1 MSIKFDRRK
10 FLVAGVAAA
19 GLGATTRFA
28 WAADTN
34 LRFAWWGGKARADLT
49 QKALDLYLSK
59 NPDVAVAAEYL
70 GWGDYWARLSTMTAG
85 GNSPDV
91 VQMDIEYLAE
101 YASRGVLLDLN
112 PLIPTPLNVSDFQA
126 DLLANGQ
133 IDGKQ
138 YAVPAGVNA
147 GALIIDKDAFD
158 EAGVAVPDA
167 TTTWEQYGKLMADF
181 SKATPRKGMYGTPDA
196 SGNQPVL
203 ETWLRQRGKELYNTD
218 GTLAYDASDMTDW
231 FQMWAEM
238 RESGAAAS
246 AEVQALD
253 HGDVDTSLMAQG
265 RAAVNFENS
274 NQYVAARALTKDAL
288 VLAPYPKVGADG
300 KGGLYVKPT
309 MFYSI
314 SSQSS
319 QPEASAKLLNFILT
333 DPEATAILGGERG
346 IPASA
351 AVREALKPNMDEAG
365 QVMLDYISNL
375 GDLAGLLP
383 PPSPPGQGEVTDAL
397 VKASEEVSFG
407 SKTPEQAATDFIANA
422 QAALARASS

>member
-1 MSIKFDRRK
+1 M
-10 FLVAGVAAA
+10 
-19 GLGATTRFA
+19 
-28 WAADTN
+28 
-34 LRFAWWGGKARADLT
+34 
-49 QKALDLYLSK
+49 
-59 NPDVAVAAEYL
+59 
-70 GWGDYWARLSTMTAG
+70 
-85 GNSPDV
+85 
-91 VQMDIEYLAE
+91 
-101 YASRGVLLDLN
+101 
-112 PLIPTPLNVSDFQA
+112 
-126 DLLANGQ
+126 
-133 IDGKQ
+133 
-138 YAVPAGVNA
+138 NA

-158 EAGVAVPDA
+158 EAGVPVPDA
-167 TTTWEQYGKLMADF
+167 TTTWDDFAKLMADF
-181 SKATPRKGMYGTPDA
+181 SKATPRKGMYGTPDS

-203 ETWLRQRGKELYNTD
+203 ETWLRNRGKELYNPD

-231 FQMWAEM
+231 FQMWADM
-238 RESGAAAS
+238 RASGAAAS

-274 NQYVAARALTKDAL
+274 NQYVAAQALTKDAL
-288 VLAPYPKVGADG
+288 VLAPYPKVGPDG

-314 SSQSS
+314 SSQSA

-351 AVREALKPNMDEAG
+351 AVRETLKPNMDEAG

-407 SKTPEQAATDFIANA
+407 AKTPEQGATDFIANA
-422 QAALARASS
+422 KAALARASS